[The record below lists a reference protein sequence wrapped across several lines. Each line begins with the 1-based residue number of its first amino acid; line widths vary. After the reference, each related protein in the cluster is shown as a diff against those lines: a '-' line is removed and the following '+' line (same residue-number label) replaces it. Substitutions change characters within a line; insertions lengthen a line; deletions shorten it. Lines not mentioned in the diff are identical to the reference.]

1 MHIAERPRF
10 GPGDSRVPVFA
21 NMNSTAVRTAA
32 TLHPTGGGL
41 VGVSQYDRAAS
52 LLVTLLVL
60 IGAGV
65 GVLAFIWIGSKFV
78 VETKTVPVTL
88 VPDDPGGSLL
98 GTSSDGV
105 ALDAPTREEVA
116 RETGVALPD
125 FRQTLAAV
133 DDLIATRRAEV
144 ETVLGPLVENS
155 GGGGSMGTGNAPKF
169 GRGEGSGGLARS
181 DRWEIRYASGETL
194 AAYCK
199 ELDFFGIELAA
210 VDRDGRVAYCRNL
223 AQPQPLIERERAT
236 PEQRLYM
243 TWRLGSAR
251 RDTDRKLLERNGIA
265 TDDRTIVQFIPPAV
279 EELLA
284 RLEYEFAKREPAAI
298 RRTRFAVRPHGA
310 AYEFYVED
318 QTPR

>member
-1 MHIAERPRF
+1 
-10 GPGDSRVPVFA
+10 
-21 NMNSTAVRTAA
+21 MNSTAVRTAA
-32 TLHPTGGGL
+32 PLRSTGRGL
-41 VGVSQYDRAAS
+41 VGVSRYDRAAS

-60 IGAGV
+60 IGVSV
-65 GVLAFIWIGSKFV
+65 GVLAFMWIGSRFV
-78 VETKTVPVTL
+78 VESKAVPVTL

-105 ALDAPTREEVA
+105 TLDAPTREEVA

-133 DDLIATRRAEV
+133 DDLIAARRAEV

-155 GGGGSMGTGNAPKF
+155 GGGGSTGSGNAPAF
-169 GRGEGSGGLARS
+169 GRGEGRGGLARS

-194 AAYCK
+194 ADYCK

-210 VDRDGRVAYCRNL
+210 VERDGRAVYCRNF
-223 AQPQPLIERERAT
+223 AQPKPLVDRNRT
-236 PEQRLYM
+236 TLEQRLYM

-265 TDDRTIVQFIPPAV
+265 TDGRTIVQFIPAAA

-284 RLEYEFAKREPAAI
+284 RLEYEFAKREPTAI
-298 RRTRFAVRPHGA
+298 LRTRFAVRPHGA
-310 AYEFYVED
+310 GFEFYVED